1 MSGQYQLQSLHGN
14 SASAKSH
21 TIKAQLC
28 GGISD
33 GFSKDLEQERL
44 ARLGCHI
51 LANGAHG
58 YLTSGTSIWSRLLPQ
73 LSNAIPSVNAAA
85 AALGSIY
92 ESTRLVNRCSSLSN
106 RTAAIQYGTAISKIQ
121 QDLASQPH
129 GSVPLILSCAL
140 LAFAELLQHHQ
151 YNALMHFQG
160 ALKLLCNRNNFL
172 IQARASDVDDAA
184 TPVLEDGLSLM
195 FMKLDIQKASYAL
208 DLAPDL
214 TFPSGRHLSH
224 LSWNMR
230 TILEAEQRLV
240 WLIHSS
246 YHFTAHASHFKY
258 LAPGDVPSDLF
269 VEQGRHIAQLL
280 LWLDIINLDFLPTQC
295 DPARKLPTDTF
306 AHVLVLRLQ
315 CLSTLVY
322 LSTVLSAHECSYD
335 FHGPRFQTIVEDA
348 AMVLDQD
355 LGASSGLG
363 QFRPCP
369 GIIQPLFLSATKY
382 RHPIWRRQAI
392 ELLQRSGREGP
403 FDGALLAA
411 VATRA
416 VEIEEGECRPLETNE
431 TLLPIIPEIGRV
443 HGCGLDAK
451 AKDGEPIHTATVM
464 FSRCRNVERMH
475 SGSCSWDHSSNWIIW
490 DEVITF

>member
-1 MSGQYQLQSLHGN
+1 
-14 SASAKSH
+14 
-21 TIKAQLC
+21 
-28 GGISD
+28 
-33 GFSKDLEQERL
+33 
-44 ARLGCHI
+44 
-51 LANGAHG
+51 
-58 YLTSGTSIWSRLLPQ
+58 
-73 LSNAIPSVNAAA
+73 
-85 AALGSIY
+85 
-92 ESTRLVNRCSSLSN
+92 
-106 RTAAIQYGTAISKIQ
+106 
-121 QDLASQPH
+121 
-129 GSVPLILSCAL
+129 
-140 LAFAELLQHHQ
+140 
-151 YNALMHFQG
+151 MHLQG
-160 ALKLLCNRNNFL
+160 ALKLLCSRNNFL
-172 IQARASDVDDAA
+172 VQARAPGVDDAA
-184 TPVLEDGLSLM
+184 TTVLEDGLSLM

-208 DLAPDL
+208 DLGPDL

-230 TILEAEQRLV
+230 TIKEAELRLV

-269 VEQGRHIAQLL
+269 IEQGRHIAQFF
-280 LWLDIINLDFLPTQC
+280 LWLDIINQDFLPTQC
-295 DPARKLPTDTF
+295 DPARKLPADTF

-335 FHGPRFQTIVEDA
+335 FHGPRFQTIIGDA
-348 AMVLDQD
+348 AVVLEQD

-369 GIIQPLFLSATKY
+369 GIIQPLYLSATKY

-392 ELLQRSGREGP
+392 ELLRRPGREGP

-416 VEIEEGECRPLETNE
+416 VEIEEGEYRPLETNE

-443 HGCGLDAK
+443 HGCGIDVK

-475 SGSCSWDHSSNWIIW
+475 SGSCSWDHSSNWNIW